1 MNNIKI
7 TSYKNNIELL
17 KILSHPD
24 RMQIVV
30 ALMQHTILNVT
41 EFVNMLQI
49 PQAAVSQHLSR
60 MKGNILC
67 SEKKGSEVY
76 YYLSNSKAPKVIE
89 VLLSNNK

>member
-1 MNNIKI
+1 MNYTQIPI
-7 TSYKNNIELL
+7 YENNIELL

-24 RMQIVV
+24 RVQIVV

-76 YYLSNSKAPKVIE
+76 YYLSNSKAPKVVE
-89 VLLSNNK
+89 VLLSNDK

>member
-60 MKGNILC
+60 MREIFYVV
-67 SEKKGSEVY
+67 KKRARS
-76 YYLSNSKAPKVIE
+76 
-89 VLLSNNK
+89 LLLLK